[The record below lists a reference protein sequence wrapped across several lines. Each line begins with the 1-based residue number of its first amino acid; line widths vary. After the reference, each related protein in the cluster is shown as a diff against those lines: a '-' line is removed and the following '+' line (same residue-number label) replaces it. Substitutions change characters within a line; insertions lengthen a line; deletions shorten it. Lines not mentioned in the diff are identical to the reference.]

1 MSRVLKPFVPSEIS
15 SPDDPVTLMEYIVY
29 LTNEVNT
36 RTYNLFNHDAIHLF
50 SSSIQY
56 LSISCKH

>member
-1 MSRVLKPFVPSEIS
+1 MSRVLKPFVPSEVS
-15 SPDDPVTLMEYIVY
+15 SPDDHVTLMEYIVY

-36 RTYNLFNHDAIHLF
+36 HTLFNHHAVHLL